1 MKCPGAHIGTKGRQC
16 QSDGACRA
24 VNLRKFENSGANM
37 GSKPAPN
44 FWGGTENLLSIYCH
58 GTGCTGQMGAI
69 GNGLEEEGMV
79 MK

>member
-44 FWGGTENLLSIYCH
+44 FWGGTENLLSIA
-58 GTGCTGQMGAI
+58 MELVALARWVP
-69 GNGLEEEGMV
+69 LEMDWKKKEW
-79 MK
+79 